1 MQNCVCIFLLHVFND
16 FSAIIYLFKV
26 NSENTRKRCEIFSKL
41 TIKTLE
47 RRHWRRSGVFIVNFE
62 HISLLFLL
70 LLLLTLS
77 KLMLAGLWQFSFLCS
92 WICVSLVMITICF
105 IFKIEP
111 QRSNVLVKME
121 SVLIYLSLGFLAC
134 MELPK

>member
-62 HISLLFLL
+62 HVSLLFLL

>member
-47 RRHWRRSGVFIVNFE
+47 RRHWRRSGVFIVNVE
-62 HISLLFLL
+62 HISLLFLV